1 MNKVYINH
9 RMFAGKRVAFAVVDQ
24 MNIKRRHE
32 KLYKKMYDVTWFF
45 TKRLAGMLK
54 SDAYY
59 ANTVDEALALADN
72 YDIVILQS
80 VGNMI
85 NDNQFL
91 EYVDEYVAQNPDFF
105 YVGFTLD
112 WQDNRWVELHH
123 QMIVINANKWRELS
137 RCQYGGWATAIEP
150 LPHYSRSVEN
160 FHDHYTPYWIKGE
173 PGATMGQ
180 RKQQG
185 WGMIKCALEN
195 GIKIDNFTQQMRNC
209 RLFLYPESE
218 PEKFY
223 ESIINET
230 ITDPTMNPNQKRW
243 LKTFSIPPQIWIF
256 NSEAYYFPLSTTKNI
271 ETYLGPAA
279 GFKYL
284 DLLKHNETVKFVL
297 YDYNERSVEWLK
309 MLRDE
314 WDGHDLSKYLQSKT
328 DYIKYYKYINGN
340 IETNID
346 ILYEEFGGEEQ
357 FLELWTRFR
366 QSEVE
371 FVVTNLYDRSSIESL
386 RGRCDGRTLFYYS
399 NIFATDLMVKIMSL
413 EEIEQAHTQAI
424 DIFKQR
430 GNVITYGTDFLS
442 EWIVGNY
449 EKETEN
455 V

>member
-1 MNKVYINH
+1 MNKVYITH
-9 RMFAGKRVAFAVVDQ
+9 KMFEGKRVAFAVVDQ
-24 MNIKRRHE
+24 MNVKRRHE

-45 TKRLAGMLK
+45 TKRLGYTIK
-54 SDAYY
+54 SDVYY
-59 ANTVDEALALADN
+59 CDTVDEALNRADD

-85 NDNQFL
+85 HDNVFL
-91 EYVDEYVAQNPDFF
+91 EYVDQYVTENPDFF

-123 QMIVINANKWRELS
+123 QMIVINANKWRELG
-137 RCQYGGWATAIEP
+137 RCEFGWWETKIEP

-173 PGATMGQ
+173 PGATVGQ

-185 WGMIKCALEN
+185 WSMIKCALEN
-195 GIKIDNFTQQMRNC
+195 RIKIDNFTQEMRNC
-209 RLFLYPESE
+209 RLFLYPETDSL
-218 PEKFY
+218 KFY
-223 ESIINET
+223 ESIINGT

-256 NSEAYYFPLSTTKNI
+256 NSEAYSFPMSTTKKI

-309 MLRDE
+309 MLWTE
-314 WDGHDLSKYLQSKT
+314 WDGHDLSRYLQSKT

-340 IETNID
+340 IETNIE
-346 ILYEEFGGEEQ
+346 ILHEEFGGEAR

-371 FVVTNLYDRSSIESL
+371 FVVTNLYDRASVESL
-386 RGRCDGRTLFYYS
+386 SARCNGRTLFYYS

-413 EEIEQAHTQAI
+413 EEIEQAHCQAI

-430 GNVITYGTDFLS
+430 GNVVTYGTDFLS
-442 EWIVGNY
+442 EWIIGNY
-449 EKETEN
+449 NKET
-455 V
+455 